1 MLAAN
6 PNLKPSE
13 VATILRATATQ
24 FTRTSGV
31 VLGDCAV
38 GGCGAGIVN
47 AAAAVNRALA
57 GPASRGQTLGLA
69 VLRNNTVA
77 AWGDNYC
84 GALAGRRYRP
94 WQLAGPAASAG
105 CHRSVG
111 SSA

>member
-1 MLAAN
+1 MGHSVLHWDDTPAPA
-6 PNLKPSE
+6 PS
-13 VATILRATATQ
+13 
-24 FTRTSGV
+24 TSGG
-31 VLGDCAV
+31 VLGACAV
-38 GGCGAGIVN
+38 DDCGAGIVN

-57 GPASRGQTLGLA
+57 GPALWGQTLGLA
-69 VLRNNTVA
+69 VLRNYTVA

-84 GALAGRRYRP
+84 GAPAGPPYRS